1 MITMLDIARLAGV
14 STSTVSRVLTGN
26 VNVAQATAD
35 KVRAVIAEH
44 DFQRNPIAQNLRN
57 GRNSTVALLV
67 GDIEQSVYVSL
78 TKLLQQRLGELGLD
92 VMLYN
97 LGHSE
102 SRLVEFLYRALA
114 LRLHGVILATPD
126 SLTRN
131 AKLRAALQE
140 LKQGRIPVLSVGQDL
155 DTLGVPSVIYDE
167 FTALRES
174 VGHLLDTRGSAVAYL
189 GRVKGSAV
197 GTARLAGYTQAHKE
211 RGLPV
216 DRKYIWDIA
225 FRHHAGYEAIT
236 KAIGA
241 GLRIQAIQAG
251 SDELALGAM
260 AALHDNHVRVP
271 EDIAVVGLGDIEW
284 ASYVRPSISTLSAHP
299 DTVAERIKQVF
310 GALARGEAL
319 PETLPIPR
327 TFIARQ
333 SG

>member
-102 SRLVEFLYRALA
+102 DRLTEFLHRAVA
-114 LRLHGVILATPD
+114 LRLHGVVIASPD
-126 SLTRN
+126 SLPRN
-131 AKLRAALQE
+131 TKLRPALAQ
-140 LKQGRIPVLSVGQDL
+140 LRQTNTPVLSVGQDMGW
-155 DTLGVPSVIYDE
+155 LGVPSVIYDE
-167 FTALRES
+167 TTALSLS
-174 VGHLLDTRGSAVAYL
+174 VGHLLDTRGGTVAYL
-189 GRVKGSAV
+189 GRIKGSAV
-197 GTARLAGYTQAHKE
+197 GAARLAGYVQAHEE
-211 RGLPV
+211 RGLAV
-216 DRKYIWDIA
+216 DRQYIWDIA

-236 KAIGA
+236 KAIAA
-241 GLRIQAIQAG
+241 GLRLQAIQAG
-251 SDELALGAM
+251 SDELALGAI
-260 AALHDNHVRVP
+260 AALRDNAIRVP

-299 DTVAERIKQVF
+299 DIIAERIKQVF
-310 GALARGEAL
+310 AALARGEQA
-319 PETLPIPR
+319 PDAGPISR
-327 TFIARQ
+327 HFIARQ